1 MWNLRCFPIAF
12 AAAQGRPGWLEPLSG
27 AKLSGAKLSEAKLSE
42 AKQGQKTE
50 RQPEPKQRFQLYA
63 RQTPIEPCLGGHA

>member
-1 MWNLRCFPIAF
+1 MWNLRCFPIAV
-12 AAAQGRPGWLEPLSG
+12 AAAQRRPGWLEPLSE
-27 AKLSGAKLSEAKLSE
+27 AKLSGAKLSE

-50 RQPEPKQRFQLYA
+50 RQPEPKQRFELYA